1 MDENER
7 LSWLG
12 LFPVPD
18 GIPFDQADIQQII
31 VYRAPLI
38 SVIEAVNLLQFGE
51 RPVLD
56 VKYFDGN
63 SLVDVVLQVNGV
75 IVWSKES

>member
-18 GIPFDQADIQQII
+18 GVPFDQADIQQVI

-38 SVIEAVNLLQFGE
+38 AQIPTINNLQFGSE
-51 RPVLD
+51 PVLD

-63 SLVDVVLQVNGV
+63 QLIDVVLQVNGE
-75 IVWSKES
+75 IVWSKLT